1 MLPADR
7 LKQRFRSG
15 AGMYWNHFRLKGPP
29 FRAAS
34 PSDAV
39 YFSPTHVE
47 GLATLE
53 WGLLHELNGFTL
65 LTGEA
70 GTGKTTLIY
79 SLLQHEYKRVRIA
92 HIDDPKLSFLEIVR
106 VILTQLNLYSTGS
119 TKPDYLEALDRF
131 LKLRDK
137 KERVAIIV
145 DESQVL
151 SDDVLEELRLL
162 SNHDQRHERCLQLI
176 LVGQPELAERL
187 KKPEL
192 RQLNQRISYRGVLEP
207 LSSAQAI
214 EYVECRLSAQG
225 SKCSAIFEPG
235 SLECLLRRSD
245 GIPRKINILCHS
257 AMLDAY
263 NAGERKVSLKT
274 AKKTAAEYYDSV
286 SITNRESDA
295 RSLRVTPTLIASS
308 ALASLLVLGFV
319 YPNGWSD
326 FVFNHTI
333 AFGRAIEQRVRPIKQ
348 VRAVE
353 QAGVEEHLDTGAKPK
368 AATPL
373 APHAIELRAS
383 LAPGSA
389 APAARKNDVDVPTT
403 VPEMHIVLTVQE
415 QRRQITVRYGDT
427 LEKLAIRYFGSKD
440 GINSL
445 IDANPQLININ
456 RLSIGQVIYL
466 PRGVTKASHDQTATA
481 PTTALSRRP
490 PSAIEAKSLRQQDPS
505 L

>member
-1 MLPADR
+1 
-7 LKQRFRSG
+7 
-15 AGMYWNHFRLKGPP
+15 MYYHHFHLKGPP

-34 PSDAV
+34 PNGAV
-39 YFSPTHVE
+39 YFSPTHLE

-53 WGLLHELNGFTL
+53 WGLSHELNGFTL

-79 SLLQHEYKRVRIA
+79 SLLQHDYKRVRIA

-106 VILTQLNLYSTGS
+106 VILTQLNLYSTAS
-119 TKPDYLEALDRF
+119 TKSDCLEALDRF
-131 LKLRDK
+131 LKLRDRE
-137 KERVAIIV
+137 ERVAIIV

-162 SNHDQRHERCLQLI
+162 SNHGQRHERCLQLI

-192 RQLNQRISYRGVLEP
+192 RQLNQRISSRAVLEP

-235 SLECLLRRSD
+235 ALKCLLRRSD
-245 GIPRKINILCHS
+245 GIPRKINMLCHS

-263 NAGERKVSLKT
+263 SAGKKKVSLET
-274 AKKTAAEYYDSV
+274 AKKTAAEYHDSV
-286 SITNRESDA
+286 SFTNQRSGA
-295 RSLRVTPTLIASS
+295 RSLGIKPTLIVST
-308 ALASLLVLGFV
+308 ALASLLLLGLV
-319 YPNGWSD
+319 YPNVWSD
-326 FVFNHTI
+326 WVVRHTVS
-333 AFGRAIEQRVRPIKQ
+333 FGRAIEQTVRSVKRVRT
-348 VRAVE
+348 VE
-353 QAGVEEHLDTGAKPK
+353 QPSVEGHPDSGAKPK
-368 AATPL
+368 AATPI
-373 APHAIELRAS
+373 APDPVELRAS
-383 LAPGSA
+383 LSPGAA
-389 APAARKNDVDVPTT
+389 APAAPKSDVDGPTI
-403 VPEMHIVLTVQE
+403 VPEARIVPAPPE
-415 QRRQITVRYGDT
+415 QRSQITVRYGDT
-427 LEKLAIRYFGSKD
+427 LEKLAIRYYGSKS

-445 IDANPQLININ
+445 IDANPQLTNIN
-456 RLSIGQVIYL
+456 QLSVGQVIYL
-466 PRGVTKASHDQTATA
+466 PPGVTKPSHNQTSTT

-490 PSAIEAKSLRQQDPS
+490 PRAIEAKSFRRRQDPS